1 VNYRDP
7 LFDAMYLK
15 IRSDADSPGRD
26 ALCLK
31 AAERLATTCPWFFES
46 HPVAFMLVHKWMKY
60 FRPHDFGYSRWKYLS
75 VDPELRDAT
84 RNAFSPIS
92 LDELRR

>member
-1 VNYRDP
+1 
-7 LFDAMYLK
+7 L
-15 IRSDADSPGRD
+15 
-26 ALCLK
+26 LK

-92 LDELRR
+92 LTSSGADSPRNSGNRLAATFEILLRTRIFIV